1 MSNESKSLEKSGQI
15 LLRLLY
21 SAALVEV
28 RITDL
33 FKKHLQ
39 LNLNLISS
47 FVSKVNGVFFFLT
60 EPWVSYP

>member
-1 MSNESKSLEKSGQI
+1 MSDESKSLEKSGQI

-47 FVSKVNGVFFFLT
+47 GSKANGIFFILT
-60 EPWVSYP
+60 EL

>member
-1 MSNESKSLEKSGQI
+1 MSDESKSLEKSGQI

-28 RITDL
+28 STDL

-39 LNLNLISS
+39 LNLNFISS
-47 FVSKVNGVFFFLT
+47 GSKLMVYFFFLT
-60 EPWVSYP
+60 EPQVSYP

>member
-1 MSNESKSLEKSGQI
+1 MSDESKSLEKSGQI
-15 LLRLLY
+15 LLKLLY

-39 LNLNLISS
+39 LNLRFISS
-47 FVSKVNGVFFFLT
+47 GRKVNGVFFILT
-60 EPWVSYP
+60 DL

>member
-1 MSNESKSLEKSGQI
+1 MSDESKSPEKSGQI

-28 RITDL
+28 RSTDL

-39 LNLNLISS
+39 LNLNFISS
-47 FVSKVNGVFFFLT
+47 GSKVNVLGFFFLT
-60 EPWVSYP
+60 EPQVSYP